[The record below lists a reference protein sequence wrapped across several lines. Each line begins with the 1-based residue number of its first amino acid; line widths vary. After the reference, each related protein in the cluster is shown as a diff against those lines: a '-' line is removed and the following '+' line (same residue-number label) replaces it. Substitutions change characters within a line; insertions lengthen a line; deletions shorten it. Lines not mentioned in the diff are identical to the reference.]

1 MTLGTRLDGRLRF
14 FTAGRHKRTLSS
26 ILAYQSSGLVD
37 LGSSSRARLFSLLL
51 NRTTLGVSLT
61 IVLTSHV
68 T

>member
-14 FTAGRHKRTLSS
+14 VTAGHQKKPLSS

-37 LGSSSRARLFSLLL
+37 LGSSSGARLFSLFL
-51 NRTTLGVSLT
+51 NRTTFGVSLT